1 MNNRRRLLHL
11 SSLALSRGGIET
23 FLVNMTKGFANRH
36 DLVIASSGDQSF
48 IGQIQVLN
56 GRTAKWGAKNI
67 LDPDAYQQLWML
79 IEQER
84 PDLVHIHD
92 ARAGWIGRF
101 TLASKHI
108 PVIITAHLPSYYYR
122 RKRFTKLWRGGNAVM
137 EAILNRSLTT
147 KLVYPSLSGYRY
159 ALKWGIAPY
168 KKAVSIPNG
177 IDTGLFFVDPM
188 EIIAFRGQM
197 QVKPNQVVICTLGRL
212 SIEKNFSLVIRAFSI
227 IQAGYPD
234 ASLWIVGDGPE
245 RGNLEEQVKAGGLVE
260 RVRFISGDSNIALT
274 LASCDIFV
282 LGSWYEGGRTLSV
295 MEAQASGK
303 PCVVSKVGD
312 LPWMIEDGIQGYV
325 FPEGDVEGCAGA
337 LKMLLENTSLREAMG
352 QKAREKAL
360 QEYGLDKMIE
370 QYESVYET
378 ILKNKTA

>member
-23 FLVNMTKGFANRH
+23 FLVNMTKGFASRY

-48 IGQIQVLN
+48 INQIQTLG
-56 GRTAKWGAKNI
+56 GRTASWGAKNVM
-67 LDPDAYQQLWML
+67 DADAYRRLWML
-79 IEQER
+79 IEQEQ

-101 TLASKHI
+101 TLAAKHI

-122 RKRFTKLWRGGNAVM
+122 RKRFTTLWRGGNAVM
-137 EAILNRSLTT
+137 EAVLNRLLTA
-147 KLVYPSLSGYRY
+147 KLVYPSFSGYQY

-177 IDTGLFFVDPM
+177 IDTDLFSMDPM
-188 EIIAFRGQM
+188 DRNAFRDRM
-197 QVKPNQVVICTLGRL
+197 QIKPNQVVICALGRL
-212 SIEKNFSLVIRAFSI
+212 SMEKNFSLIIRSFSS
-227 IQAGYPD
+227 IQPGYPD
-234 ASLWIVGDGPE
+234 AYLWIVGDGPE
-245 RGNLEEQVKAGGLVE
+245 RVNLEEQAKAGGIAE
-260 RVRFISGDSNIALT
+260 RVRFISGESNIALT

-312 LPWMIEDGIQGYV
+312 LPWMVEDGIHGYV
-325 FPEGDVEGCAGA
+325 FPEGDIEGCARA
-337 LKMLLENTSLREAMG
+337 LKRLLENPALREAMG
-352 QKAREKAL
+352 RKARERAL
-360 QEYGLDKMIE
+360 QEYGLDRMIE
-370 QYESVYET
+370 GYELVYKSL
-378 ILKNKTA
+378 LKINL